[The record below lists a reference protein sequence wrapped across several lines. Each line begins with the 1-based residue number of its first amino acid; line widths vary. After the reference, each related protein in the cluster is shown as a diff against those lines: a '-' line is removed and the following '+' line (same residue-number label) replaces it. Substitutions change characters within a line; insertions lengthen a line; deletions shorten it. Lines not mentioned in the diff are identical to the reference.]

1 MEVKVETWKESI
13 QKDIDYIKN
22 EQKEMKADIRR
33 LQEKEIMQDQ
43 QIQSIQ
49 ETLREIKDDIKWLR
63 RAITN
68 AIIVSVIGGVVAL
81 VFAAFKGGS

>member
-1 MEVKVETWKESI
+1 MELKVETWKESI

-33 LQEKEIMQDQ
+33 LQEKDIIQDQ
-43 QIQSIQ
+43 QIKGIQ
-49 ETLREIKDDIKWLR
+49 DTLREIKDDIKWLR

-81 VFAAFKGGS
+81 IFAALKGGS